1 MLSRTGYT
9 GELGFELYCHPKDG
23 LKVWDALWETGKK
36 FELVPMGFE
45 ALDMLRTEAG
55 LILGGNE
62 FNDETDPFEAGISF
76 TVPLKTKEANFIG
89 KEALIKRKENPHRKL
104 VGLEIEGN
112 EKVNQGDCVHID
124 RGQVGV
130 ITSGIL
136 SPTLNKNIALCRI
149 DIHSSE
155 LGTKVEIGKL
165 DGHQKRISAKI
176 VKFPFYDP
184 DKSRV
189 RS

>member
-1 MLSRTGYT
+1 
-9 GELGFELYCHPKDG
+9 LYCHPKDG
-23 LKVWDALWETGKK
+23 LKVWDALWEAGKE
-36 FELVPMGFE
+36 FNLVPMGFA

-62 FNDETDPFEAGISF
+62 FSDETDPFEAGIGF

-89 KEALIKRKENPHRKL
+89 KEALVKRKENPHRKL

-112 EKVNQGDCVHID
+112 EKVNLGDCVHIH
-124 RGQVGV
+124 RGQVGT
-130 ITSGIL
+130 ITSGII
-136 SPTLNKNIALCRI
+136 SPILNKNIALCRI

-155 LGTKVEIGKL
+155 IGTKVEVGKL
-165 DGHQKRISAKI
+165 DGHQKRISATI
-176 VKFPFYDP
+176 VNFPFYDP